1 MNPLNALRD
10 MRSISRLLADAEQA
24 ARRMGDERPGAEHL
38 LLAAIGMPDGSAAR
52 ALSAVGVDAPRLSG
66 ALRAEHAAGLVAA
79 GVDAD
84 TARRM
89 SEPDPIEPL
98 NPRGVYRSD
107 ASAQDL
113 FQAAGTAARAA
124 RQRLGGAH
132 VVLAAAD
139 FRHGTLAR
147 ALDRL
152 GVDRDEMATAAR
164 DALGAGTLR

>member
-10 MRSISRLLADAEQA
+10 MRSISRLLADAEQV

-38 LLAAIGMPDGSAAR
+38 LLAAIDMPDGSAAR
-52 ALSAVGVDAPRLSG
+52 ALSAVGVDAPRL
-66 ALRAEHAAGLVAA
+66 ADAVRAEHAAGLVAA

-89 SEPDPIEPL
+89 SEPAPVEPL
-98 NPRGVYRSD
+98 SPGGVYRSD
-107 ASAQDL
+107 PSAQEL
-113 FQAAGTAARAA
+113 FRAAGTAARGA
-124 RQRLGGAH
+124 RQRLSGAH

-139 FRHGTLAR
+139 LRHGTLAR

-152 GVDRDEMATAAR
+152 DVARDEMATAAR
-164 DALGAGTLR
+164 AALVPTR